1 MTQPE
6 ITLYG
11 GGPQFGLPEVSP
23 YVTKAEVQLQLA
35 GLAYTKAIG
44 TRDGSP
50 KGQLPYADID
60 GQMIA
65 DSHFIRLTLEREFG
79 IDLDARLDP
88 RERAQAWALE
98 RMIENHFGWICSRAR
113 MLDPANFAKGPGTW
127 FNQAPEAIRDQLKA
141 DLQAVVADRLF
152 AVGITRH
159 SDEEILVLA
168 ARTLD
173 ALRDQ
178 LGDWPYLMG
187 QSATSV
193 DAITFGFL
201 AGILTPYFDSPL
213 RRLVETY
220 PTLVA
225 YERRMMARFFPDF
238 VGIERGATAAYSAA
252 A

>member
-1 MTQPE
+1 MTQKTQPS

-11 GGPQFGLPEVSP
+11 GGPKFGLPEISP

-44 TRDGSP
+44 ARDASP

-65 DSHFIRLTLEREFG
+65 DSHFIRLTLEQAFG
-79 IDLDARLDP
+79 IDLDAGLDA

-98 RMIENHFGWICSRAR
+98 RMIENHFSWICTQSRF
-113 MLDPANFAKGPGTW
+113 LIPANFAKGPAT
-127 FNQAPEAIRDQLKA
+127 FFDQAPDAMREQLRA
-141 DLQAVVADRLF
+141 DLQKAVADRLF
-152 AVGITRH
+152 SIGLTRH
-159 SDEEILVLA
+159 TDEEILGLA

-178 LGDWPYLMG
+178 LGERPYLMG
-187 QSATSV
+187 ERATGV
-193 DAITFGFL
+193 DGVVFGAL
-201 AGILTPYFDSPL
+201 AGILTPYFDSAL

-225 YERRMMARFFPDF
+225 YERRMMNRFP
-238 VGIERGATAAYSAA
+238 GSCGL
-252 A
+252 

>member
-1 MTQPE
+1 MTQPQ

-23 YVTKAEVQLQLA
+23 YVTKAEVQLQMA

-44 TRDGSP
+44 RRDGSS

-60 GQMIA
+60 GRMIA

-79 IDLDARLDP
+79 IDLDERLDP
-88 RERAQAWALE
+88 RERAHAWALE

-127 FNQAPEAIRDQLKA
+127 FNQAPEGLRDQLRA
-141 DLQAVVADRLF
+141 DLQAAIADRLF

-159 SDEEILVLA
+159 TDDEILALA

-178 LGDWPYLMG
+178 MGDWPYLMG
-187 QSATSV
+187 QAPTSV
-193 DAITFGFL
+193 DAVTFGFL
-201 AGILTPYFDSPL
+201 AGILTPFFDSPL

-225 YERRMMARFFPDF
+225 YERRMMARFFPDH
-238 VGIERGATAAYSAA
+238 IALDRAA
-252 A
+252 